1 MTTINIAPSIEATE
15 RIFHLFAQNIIQ
27 NIRETEDEDG
37 QTIWGKKDAT
47 ILLVGLLDIF
57 KSLPEEN
64 QKNILT
70 KLEQ

>member
-1 MTTINIAPSIEATE
+1 MTTINIAPTMEATE
-15 RIFHLFAQNIIQ
+15 NIFNLFAGNILQNIKEQ
-27 NIRETEDEDG
+27 KDEDG

-57 KSLPEEN
+57 KSLPKEN
-64 QKNILT
+64 QENIIK

>member
-1 MTTINIAPSIEATE
+1 MTTINIAPTMEATE
-15 RIFHLFAQNIIQ
+15 NIFHLFSGNILQNIKEQ
-27 NIRETEDEDG
+27 KDEDG

-57 KSLPEEN
+57 KSLPKEN
-64 QKNILT
+64 QEHIIK

>member
-1 MTTINIAPSIEATE
+1 MKTINIAPSIEATE
-15 RIFHLFAQNIIQ
+15 TIFNIFAQTIIQ
-27 NIRETEDEDG
+27 NIKETKDEDG
-37 QTIWGKKDAT
+37 EIMWGKKQAT
-47 ILLVGLLDIF
+47 SLLVGLLDIF

>member
-1 MTTINIAPSIEATE
+1 MKTINVAPSIEATE
-15 RIFHLFAQNIIQ
+15 TIFGIFSETILQ
-27 NIRETEDEDG
+27 NIRETKDEDG

-64 QKNILT
+64 QKNILA

>member
-1 MTTINIAPSIEATE
+1 MEATE
-15 RIFHLFAQNIIQ
+15 NIFNLFAGNILQNIKEQ
-27 NIRETEDEDG
+27 KDEDG

-57 KSLPEEN
+57 KSLPKEN
-64 QKNILT
+64 QENIIK

>member
-1 MTTINIAPSIEATE
+1 MKTINVAPSIEATE
-15 RIFHLFAQNIIQ
+15 TIFGIFSETILQ
-27 NIRETEDEDG
+27 NIRETKDEDG

-57 KSLPEEN
+57 KSLPKEN
-64 QKNILT
+64 QENIIK